1 MAVGNNDNNTWQ
13 EATVVRLDETAFN
26 EARSILFQAYR
37 LEPTFQYL
45 FDHRKP
51 GYEQR
56 IRATLRELIALYFNL
71 NQDAIGVMEGDTLVA
86 VAFIGEPELRLNLA
100 RHLGWRLRMVLT
112 AGFASTRRYLDYHQ
126 KIRAMLPEGGTFYLP
141 LMGVNPKYQN
151 RGFGRLLLSTAERL
165 CAERAGCNGLVLDTG
180 NSRYL
185 PFYESE
191 GFRNLGTIHLGDYE
205 DFVLFRDEKTSN
217 VRAQPDT
224 GTSTEHDGSY
234 SV

>member
-1 MAVGNNDNNTWQ
+1 MAEGNNHNKTPQ
-13 EATVVRLDETAFN
+13 ETTVVRLDETAFN
-26 EARSILFQAYR
+26 EAKSILFQAYR
-37 LEPTFQYL
+37 HEPTFQYL

-56 IRATLRELIALYFNL
+56 IRATLRELITLYFEM
-71 NQDAIGVMEGDTLVA
+71 NQDAIGVMEEGTLVA

-100 RHLGWRLRMVLT
+100 SQFSWRLRMILT
-112 AGFASTRRYLDYHQ
+112 AGFASTRRYLDYYQ
-126 KIRAMLPEGGTFYLP
+126 KIHAMLPDGGTFYLP

-165 CAERAGCNGLVLDTG
+165 CEERAGCNGMVLDTG

-205 DFVLFRDEKTSN
+205 DFVLFRDGK
-217 VRAQPDT
+217 AQQGDQPN
-224 GTSTEHDGSY
+224 
-234 SV
+234 